1 MFLSELEN
9 FINRHIVD
17 RDFSICD
24 ADIKT
29 YYENLSLEIK
39 GKSFLVIGGAG
50 TIGSSYVR
58 SIVPFGPAR
67 ITIVDYNE
75 NGLTEVIRDLRSTPG
90 LDVPKDIITYAFDF
104 GSLLLAK
111 LFEKDKFD
119 TIACFAAH
127 KHVRSEKD
135 VLAIEAMVTNNLFNT
150 KQLLDYALKNKPDH
164 FFAVSTDKAANPVN
178 VMGCTKKFME
188 NLLLAYS
195 SKLNITTARFAN
207 VAFSNGSLLDGF
219 NKRFANGQPFTAP
232 KDIKRY
238 FVTPTES
245 GHICMLASLL
255 GQPSDI
261 FFPKLNDAG
270 MKTFAEIADAY
281 LFELGYKP
289 DHSNSE
295 EEAKIMSA
303 NWKPTDTTYPV
314 YYFNS
319 DTSGEKSYEEFFT
332 HDEELDL
339 SAFKSLGIIK
349 NAEKPSIDVI
359 NKQLEDLQKLFKA
372 SNLSKESIV
381 SFLKDCIPGFE
392 HIETGKNLDSK
403 M

>member
-1 MFLSELEN
+1 MFLSELED
-9 FINRHIVD
+9 FINKNIVE

-24 ADIKT
+24 ADIRT

-50 TIGSSYVR
+50 TIGSAYIR

-75 NGLTEVIRDLRSTPG
+75 NGLTEIIRDLRSTPG

-104 GSLLLAK
+104 GSPLLGK
-111 LFEKDKFD
+111 LFEKEKFD

-135 VLAIEAMVTNNLFNT
+135 VLAIQAMVTNNLFNT
-150 KQLLDYALKNKPDH
+150 KRLLDYAVEYQPDH

-219 NKRFANGQPFTAP
+219 NKRFASGQPLTAP

-238 FVTPTES
+238 FVTPAES

-255 GQPSDI
+255 GQSSDI
-261 FFPKLNDAG
+261 FFPKLNDEG
-270 MKTFAEIADAY
+270 MKSFAEIADAY

-289 DHSNSE
+289 DHSSSE
-295 EEAKIMSA
+295 EEAKQKSA
-303 NWKPTDTTYPV
+303 KWKPTDPTYPV
-314 YYFNS
+314 YYFDS
-319 DTSGEKSYEEFFT
+319 DTSGEKSFEEFYT
-332 HDEELDL
+332 EDEELDL
-339 SAFKSLGIIK
+339 SAFKALGIIK
-349 NAEKPSIDVI
+349 NSERPSIEEV
-359 NKQLEDLQKLFKA
+359 NKQLDELQALFA
-372 SNLSKESIV
+372 TQNLSKEKIV
-381 SFLKDCIPGFE
+381 GFLKECIPGFE